1 MKKTPINKLHVII
14 SLIIGV
20 LLGLAGCL
28 FAFKM
33 GFFKDKDALMKEPAG
48 IEIYVGEAPITD
60 YSIVQKSGFNG
71 AAKELRDYIYKVSG
85 KKLPTKLTFRGVG
98 KYIAVSKDKKL
109 GEYDPHILIE
119 DGNIIIRGRNDE
131 ECLKAVKEFANLYLG
146 LSFAGEAREHVLD
159 TVGDAVRIPEN
170 VYHNAEPWM
179 REREP
184 IICLWKTSTSRGAY
198 YNSATNLKSEVLSY
212 SDDMLYSYVKMMH
225 DCGFTGIQVT
235 DICAAWAAYGSY
247 EYVQERLRFMADAA
261 HSMGM
266 KFTLWVWGA
275 EFNGYGWDD
284 DTVDYYGVDE
294 LEYQFASENPKALE
308 TFDKY
313 YSIYAELADCSDR
326 VIGHF
331 HDPTNLRTQE
341 DTAFF
346 AHKLRDKFRE
356 INPDIDF
363 GVESY
368 MDTIDLF
375 LLESELDGDVT
386 LYSGVETTD
395 ERKWEDFRNIC
406 RSKELNYGIWSWNL
420 VEMEIDQLAEMNVN
434 SKLLKEVY
442 LKTAEED
449 EICKPTYWSEMD
461 SYHLANIF
469 SLYCA
474 GMLLQDPGMGSGALL
489 KEAAT
494 AVVGSEYAD
503 KLYSVLTLI
512 EDARTGDSFESFKW
526 SMDRDNDSYILTSS
540 AYDAAGIH
548 SRACEALGY
557 LNEMIDADLSCN
569 TISLPVS
576 VSDLL
581 KIVKSHVKQIE
592 EYSAFRIDYDK
603 LAAKPQG
610 AVTSEDVAAIYKPVN
625 EYDVITGLWGQPEA
639 RTQYELI
646 ERLCEDRGLEVPHD
660 KVFDY
665 YRKQRIYEEFVT
677 LQRKADKCI
686 FFDKERGF
694 QFGAAFRTEDS
705 VRLIEELVEEGIL
718 TESGDGKV
726 FITDWKRYKK
736 DF

>member
-20 LLGLAGCL
+20 LLALAGCL

-33 GFFKDKDALMKEPAG
+33 GFFEDKDALMKNPAG
-48 IEIYVGEAPITD
+48 IEIYVGETPITD

-71 AAKELRDYIYKVSG
+71 AATELRDYIYKVTG
-85 KKLPTKLTFRGVG
+85 KKLSTKLTFRGVG
-98 KYIAVSKDKKL
+98 KYIAVSKDKKI

-331 HDPTNLRTQE
+331 HDPTNLKTQE

-346 AHKLRDKFRE
+346 ARKLRDKFRE

-363 GVESY
+363 GIESY
-368 MDTIDLF
+368 MNTIDLYIMD
-375 LLESELDGDVT
+375 SELDGDVT
-386 LYSGVETTD
+386 FYSGVEATD
-395 ERKWEDFRNIC
+395 NRAWEDFRAIC
-406 RSKELNYGIWSWNL
+406 RDKEFAYGIWSWNL
-420 VEMEIDQLAEMNVN
+420 IEMEIDQLAEMNVN
-434 SKLLKEVY
+434 SKLIKDAY
-442 LKTAEED
+442 LRTAEED

-461 SYHLANIF
+461 SYHVANIF
-469 SLYCA
+469 SLFCA
-474 GMLLQDPGMGSGALL
+474 GRLLQNPGEDSAQVL

-494 AVVGSEYAD
+494 AVVGSGFAD
-503 KLYSVLTLI
+503 KMYSVLTLV
-512 EDARTGDSFESFKW
+512 EDARTGDSYESFKW
-526 SMDRDNDSYILTSS
+526 SMDRDNEKFILLSPN
-540 AYDAAGIH
+540 YDAAGICE
-548 SRACEALGY
+548 RADAALRD
-557 LNEMIDADLSCN
+557 LNEMIDAELTCN

-576 VSDLL
+576 VTDLL
-581 KIVKSHVKQIE
+581 KIVKSHVKQIRE
-592 EYSAFRIDYDK
+592 FAAFRIEYEK
-603 LAAKPQG
+603 LAAKPAG
-610 AVTSEDVAAIYKPVN
+610 EVTTEDVEAIYVPVN

-639 RTQYELI
+639 RAQYELI
-646 ERLCEDRGLEVPHD
+646 ERLCEDRGIDVPHN
-660 KVFDY
+660 KVFEY
-665 YRKQRIYEEFVT
+665 YRKQRIYQEFVA
-677 LQRKADKCI
+677 LQRKADSCSY
-686 FFDKERGF
+686 FDKETGF
-694 QFGAAFRTEDS
+694 QFGVAFRKEDTR
-705 VRLIEELVEEGIL
+705 RLVEELVEEGIL
-718 TESGDGKV
+718 SETSSGQVYLKE
-726 FITDWKRYKK
+726 WKRYKK

>member
-20 LLGLAGCL
+20 LLALAGCL

-33 GFFKDKDALMKEPAG
+33 GFFEDKDALMKEPAG
-48 IEIYVGEAPITD
+48 IEIYVGETPITD

-71 AAKELRDYIYKVSG
+71 AATELRDYIYKVTG
-85 KKLPTKLTFRGVG
+85 KKLSTKLTFRGVG

-235 DICAAWAAYGSY
+235 DMCSAWAAYGNY
-247 EYVQERLRFMADAA
+247 EYVHERLRFMADAA

-284 DTVDYYGVDE
+284 ETVNYYGLNNHE
-294 LEYQFASENPKALE
+294 FTAARENPAAIA

-313 YSIYAELADCSDR
+313 YSIYAELADCCDR
-326 VIGHF
+326 VIGHYS
-331 HDPTNLRTQE
+331 DPGNLTNQE
-341 DTAFF
+341 DIAFF
-346 AHKLRDKFRE
+346 ARKLREAFRAV
-356 INPDIDF
+356 NSDIDF
-363 GVESY
+363 GVESFNNTL
-368 MDTIDLF
+368 DIVAIG
-375 LLESELDGDVT
+375 EELDGDVT
-386 LYSGVETTD
+386 MYSGADTYGEKEWD
-395 ERKWEDFRNIC
+395 AFRGNA
-406 RSKELNYGIWSWNL
+406 RNQGYGYGVWSWNL
-420 VEMEIDQLAEMNVN
+420 IEMEIDQLAEMNVN
-434 SKLLKEVY
+434 SKLIKEAY
-442 LKTAEED
+442 LRTAEED
-449 EICKPTYWSEMD
+449 AIYKPLYWSEMD

-474 GMLLQDPGMGSGALL
+474 GKLLQNPNEDCESVLRDAAL
-489 KEAAT
+489 

-503 KLYSVLTLI
+503 KMYSVLTLI

-540 AYDAAGIH
+540 TYDAAGIH

-569 TISLPVS
+569 MISLPVS
-576 VSDLL
+576 VTDLL

-592 EYSAFRIDYDK
+592 EFAAFKIEYDK
-603 LAAKPQG
+603 LAAKPAG
-610 AVTSEDVAAIYKPVN
+610 EVTSEDVAAIYTPVN

-639 RTQYELI
+639 RAQYELI

-665 YRKQRIYEEFVT
+665 YRKQRIYQEFVT
-677 LQRKADKCI
+677 LQRKADSCLYL
-686 FFDKERGF
+686 DKETGF
-694 QFGAAFRTEDS
+694 QFGVAFRSEDCK
-705 VRLIEELVEEGIL
+705 RLVEELVEEGIL
-718 TESGDGKV
+718 TESGDSKV